1 MNTSASV
8 MSTIPFAGPLAIA
21 LVTLVIVGMAVVA
34 GFVIRDTLRQR
45 REACLQAMEANPELE
60 AFGFPTHAVAKTSR
74 TSTIDTGAIL
84 RSEGY
89 SV

>member
-8 MSTIPFAGPLAIA
+8 MNTVPFAGPLAVA
-21 LVTLVIVGMAVVA
+21 LVALVVVGMVVVA

-45 REACLQAMEANPELE
+45 REAHLNAMEAHPELE
-60 AFGFPTHAVAKTSR
+60 AFSFPTHAVAKRDSN
-74 TSTIDTGAIL
+74 IDTGAIL

>member
-8 MSTIPFAGPLAIA
+8 MNTVPFAGPLAVA
-21 LVTLVIVGMAVVA
+21 LVALVVVGMVVVA

-45 REACLQAMEANPELE
+45 RESHLNAMDAHPELE
-60 AFGFPTHAVAKTSR
+60 AFGFPTHAVAKSK
-74 TSTIDTGAIL
+74 STIDTGAIL